1 MPSSAGAV
9 ILGQGSILSLPWQ
22 LQAWR
27 FYSLPDGSGGNA
39 SGMRLNQG
47 AVGEVRFIMGW
58 IAQQIGRV
66 GWHVDIDGVRLEDEA
81 AKEMMAQVSNED
93 STTIIATNLIV
104 AGELNYIALPP
115 GQISSILGSLWD
127 ATVGDTLPG
136 DDDKKWITVSVI
148 DRFRQQLF
156 GAANSGGLNL
166 RGIWPHPA
174 YPIAPDPP
182 LRGVLDVLAEIEQL
196 SDLAYSQNRSRIANM
211 GILTIANDLDLLNS
225 LPNGSGTVTTQNVE
239 DVINAPI
246 MDPRRT
252 SAAPII
258 FAAPMEYFTGALANG
273 ARAVQWT
280 RPDLEE
286 YTSTLESRM
295 RFAIQRLAWGFPV
308 APEILLGMTATNRAV
323 AFQIEESTYRAYI
336 EPICDLVGKVYA
348 RALHA
353 ILEGNPRVQVLP
365 DATVLL
371 ARRHSIADA
380 KDLYDRGI
388 VGAPYVREVAGVD
401 EDDAATDED
410 LHRIVFLRKGTN
422 EEHAREADPSEVSG
436 NEPVRASGAFA
447 LGALGHSLEGAVEMA
462 YTQFLQR
469 VGAAARTRLQRQG
482 APAMELDPEVIPTK
496 RLPSFL
502 GPDRLEELGVDLEQ
516 CAAPVVQFLAE
527 WWTSAAAYFHDDAPF
542 PGPVEH
548 ATLQLT
554 THFKEWCKVSAT
566 IWPPTT
572 PPNLVPGVLGIL
584 DRHLHPVPAISTSTE
599 GAA

>member
-1 MPSSAGAV
+1 MPPNSSGAV
-9 ILGQGSILSLPWQ
+9 VLGQGSVLSLPWQ

-27 FYSLPDGSGGNA
+27 FYSLPDGAGGAA
-39 SGMRLNQG
+39 SNIKLNQG
-47 AVGEVRFIMGW
+47 AVGEVRFLMGW

-66 GWHVDIDGVRLEDEA
+66 GWHVDIDGVRQDDAEA
-81 AKEMMAQVSNED
+81 KRLMEQVSNED

-115 GQISSILGSLWD
+115 GQISTILGALWD

-156 GAANSGGLNL
+156 SAANSGGLNL

-211 GILTIANDLDLLNS
+211 GILTIANDLELTNT
-225 LPNGSGTVTTQNVE
+225 LPNGRGSDTGDNIE
-239 DVINAPI
+239 AVINAP
-246 MDPRRT
+246 MADPRRT

-258 FAAPMEYFTGALANG
+258 FRAPMEYMTGALSNG

-286 YTSTLESRM
+286 YTMTLESRM

-348 RALHA
+348 RALHS
-353 ILEGNPRVQVLP
+353 ILEGSPRVQVLP

-371 ARRHSIADA
+371 AKRHSVADA

-401 EDDAATDED
+401 DED
-410 LHRIVFLRKGTN
+410 KATQEDLDRIVFLRKGAN
-422 EEHAREADPSEVSG
+422 PGQPRENDPAEVAG
-436 NEPVRASGAFA
+436 NEPVRASGSYSI
-447 LGALGHSLEGAVEMA
+447 GALGHSLEGAIEVSYA
-462 YTQFLQR
+462 SFLQR
-469 VGAAARTRLQRQG
+469 VGAAARTRLARQ
-482 APAMELDPEVIPTK
+482 ASTPAMELDPEVIPNR

-502 GPDRLEELGVDLEQ
+502 GPDRLAELGVDLEQ
-516 CAAPVVQFLAE
+516 CAAPVTQWLAE
-527 WWTSAAAYFHDDAPF
+527 WWTTAAEGFHDDAPF

-554 THFKEWCKVSAT
+554 THFKEWCKASAT
-566 IWPPTT
+566 IWPPCT
-572 PPNLVPGVLGIL
+572 PPDLVSGVLEL
-584 DRHLHPVPAISTSTE
+584 LERHLHPVPNE